1 MKHLIKKLLIEGLL
15 NEENKKI
22 KKYEKLLIDSVIEFM
37 QDKLKFNPNKITVK
51 KKLSNTHIGDV
62 VLSDAS
68 INKGEF
74 ILNYNP
80 NQGYRM
86 IIGALI
92 HELTHVKQ
100 ISNGEL
106 RVSEDWKSILWKDD
120 TELSV
125 KDYKKAQKN
134 YDNYKNLAWEKEAY
148 DNQNNL
154 KNEYISSEYFNN
166 LKGQDPTLDFIIDNI

>member
-1 MKHLIKKLLIEGLL
+1 MQYLFEFF
-15 NEENKKI
+15 EEDKKI
-22 KKYEKLLIDSVIEFM
+22 KKHEKLLIDSVIEFM
-37 QDKLKFNPNKITVK
+37 QDKLKFKPNRITVK
-51 KKLSNTHIGDV
+51 KKFSDTHIGDV

-68 INKGEF
+68 INKGKF
-74 ILNYNP
+74 TLHFNP

-100 ISNGEL
+100 ISKGEL
-106 RVSEDWKSILWKDD
+106 RASEDWKSVLWKDD

-154 KNEYISSEYFNN
+154 KNEYISSKYFKN
-166 LKGQDPTLDFIIDNI
+166 LKGKDDTLDFIIDNI